1 MKKILSSSF
10 LLFLTFLVAFSQ
22 QPDLTKID
30 GYLAKTASDWGT
42 PGISVGIVKDGRIIF
57 AKGYGVLE
65 TGKTTAPDGN
75 TLYAIASNTKAFTT
89 AMLAMLVQEGKISWD
104 DKVKKYLPYFELYDP
119 WVSNETTIR
128 DLLCHR
134 VGLGTFSGDVIWYK
148 SDLTSEEIIKRLKYL
163 PADYDFRSGFG
174 YSNVMYI
181 TAGEIINKVTGKSWT
196 ENLQQRILLPLGMNR
211 STCSLKKMGNIGN
224 HATPHAMENGKNIP
238 IPWTNWEEY
247 AALGGIISSANDMC
261 KWMILNLNNGINGKD
276 TLLIPASRNALWKLH
291 NNFTTDYTGM
301 SDTRTHFHGYGL
313 GWDLSDYQGRMRV
326 SHSGAFDGMISS
338 VTMIPDERLGVVVLT
353 NGLEAPTTAMTNYV
367 LDAFLGV
374 KEKDWSSAIL
384 ERVKAG
390 KKRDN
395 RISERISKQVKG
407 TRPSLSL
414 KNYAG
419 NYFSDIYG
427 TIRVTLKDSLLR
439 LDFEHSPQLSATLEH
454 WHYDV
459 WKINW
464 DQKQAWFSF
473 GTVKFNMTNN
483 LSVTGMDF
491 DVPNDDIFFEE
502 LKPRR
507 VH

>member
-1 MKKILSSSF
+1 ME
-10 LLFLTFLVAFSQ
+10 A
-22 QPDLTKID
+22 
-30 GYLAKTASDWGT
+30 
-42 PGISVGIVKDGRIIF
+42 
-57 AKGYGVLE
+57 
-65 TGKTTAPDGN
+65 GKSTVPDGN

-89 AMLAMLVQEGKISWD
+89 AMIAMLVQEGKINWD

-119 WVSNETTIR
+119 WVSDETTIR

-163 PADYDFRSGFG
+163 PAHYDFRSGYG

-181 TAGEIINKVTGKSWT
+181 TAGEIIKKVTGKSWT
-196 ENLQQRILLPLGMNR
+196 ENLQQRILSPLAMTR
-211 STCSLKKMGNIGN
+211 STCSLKKMEDIGN
-224 HATPHAMENGKNIP
+224 YATPHAMEEGKNIP

-261 KWMILNLNNGINGKD
+261 RWMIFNLNNGINGKD
-276 TLLIPASRNALWKLH
+276 TLLTPASRNTLWKIH
-291 NNFTTDYTGM
+291 NNFTTDYTGK
-301 SDTRTHFHGYGL
+301 SDTETHFSGYGL
-313 GWDLSDYQGRMRV
+313 GWSLSDYHGRMKV
-326 SHSGAFDGMISS
+326 GHGGAFDGMISS
-338 VTMIPDERLGVVVLT
+338 VTMLPEEKLGVVVLT
-353 NGLEAPTTAMTNYV
+353 NGLEAPTSAMTNYI

-374 KEKDWSSAIL
+374 PEKDWSAAML
-384 ERVKAG
+384 ARQKAG
-390 KKRDN
+390 KTRDN

-407 TRPSLSL
+407 TKPSLSL
-414 KNYAG
+414 QNYTG

-427 TIRVTLKDSLLR
+427 TISVSLKDNRLR

-454 WHYDV
+454 WHFDV

-502 LKPRR
+502 LKPVR